1 MSDTMQAGQK
11 TQQTRNA
18 YMQLFSDTF
27 SDELVGMYEKDGS
40 ADAMQH
46 LKDCIECGVSVWGFP
61 LVLPN
66 PLEN

>member
-1 MSDTMQAGQK
+1 MSDTITVAQK
-11 TQQTRNA
+11 TQRARDA

-27 SDELVGMYEKDGS
+27 ADELVEIYEQDGS
-40 ADAMQH
+40 TDAMQH